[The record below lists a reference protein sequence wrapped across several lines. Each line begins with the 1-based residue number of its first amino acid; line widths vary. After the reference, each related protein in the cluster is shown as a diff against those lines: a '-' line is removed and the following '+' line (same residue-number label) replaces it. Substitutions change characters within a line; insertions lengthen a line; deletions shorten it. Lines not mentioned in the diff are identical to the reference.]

1 MNSKVR
7 VVADATTGAVINVS
21 ENNPEWGYIRV
32 SQSRL
37 IIGDNGF
44 LTPKTLNFLI
54 KGTVDTLKQAGFY
67 AGQELPGNIL
77 IEESLEPFNKKNP
90 ERDYKVAG
98 DTGIVLTVNGS
109 PIYRRTVY
117 SASANAEDTLMKH
130 DNVEE
135 LRAAYSTKS
144 SSIKANTDF
153 DNL

>member
-7 VVADATTGAVINVS
+7 VVGDSTTGAVINVS
-21 ENNPEWGYIRV
+21 ENNPEWGYVRV
-32 SQSRL
+32 SQNRL
-37 IIGDNGF
+37 VIGDNGF
-44 LTPKTLNFLI
+44 MTPKTLNFLI
-54 KGTVDTLKQAGFY
+54 KGTVENLKMAAFY

-109 PIYRRTVY
+109 PIYRRTIY
-117 SASANAEDTLMKH
+117 SASTNAEDTLIKH

-135 LRAAYSTKS
+135 LRAAYSTKT
-144 SSIKANTDF
+144 SIKANTDF

>member
-7 VVADATTGAVINVS
+7 VVGDSTTGAVINVS

-32 SQSRL
+32 AQNRL
-37 IIGDNGF
+37 VIGDNGF
-44 LTPKTLNFLI
+44 MTPKTLNFLI
-54 KGTVDTLKQAGFY
+54 KGTVENLKIAGFY
-67 AGQELPGNIL
+67 AGQELPGNIF
-77 IEESLEPFNKKNP
+77 IEESLEPFNKKSP

-109 PIYRRTVY
+109 PIYRRTIY
-117 SASANAEDTLMKH
+117 SASANAEDMLLKH

-135 LRAAYSTKS
+135 LRAAYSTKGAV
-144 SSIKANTDF
+144 KANTDF

>member
-7 VVADATTGAVINVS
+7 VVGDSTTGAVINVS

-32 SQSRL
+32 AQNRL
-37 IIGDNGF
+37 VIGDNGF
-44 LTPKTLNFLI
+44 MTPKTLNFLI
-54 KGTVDTLKQAGFY
+54 KGTVENLKMAGFY

-77 IEESLEPFNKKNP
+77 IEESLEPFNKKSP

-109 PIYRRTVY
+109 PIYRRTIY
-117 SASANAEDTLMKH
+117 SASTNAEDVLLKH

-135 LRAAYSTKS
+135 LRAAYATKGA
-144 SSIKANTDF
+144 IKANTDF

>member
-7 VVADATTGAVINVS
+7 VVGDSTTGAVINVS
-21 ENNPEWGYIRV
+21 ENNPEWGYVRV
-32 SQSRL
+32 AQNRL
-37 IIGDNGF
+37 VIGDNGF
-44 LTPKTLNFLI
+44 MTPKTLNFLI
-54 KGTVDTLKQAGFY
+54 KGTVENLKIAGFY

-77 IEESLEPFNKKNP
+77 IEESLEPFNKKSP

-109 PIYRRTVY
+109 PIYRRTIY
-117 SASANAEDTLMKH
+117 SASTNAEDVLLKH

-135 LRAAYSTKS
+135 LRAAYANKGA
-144 SSIKANTDF
+144 IKANTDF

>member
-7 VVADATTGAVINVS
+7 VVGDSTTGAVINVS

-32 SQSRL
+32 AQNRL
-37 IIGDNGF
+37 VIGDNGF
-44 LTPKTLNFLI
+44 MTPKTLNFLI
-54 KGTVDTLKQAGFY
+54 KGTVENLKIAGFY

-77 IEESLEPFNKKNP
+77 IEESLEPFNKKSP

-109 PIYRRTVY
+109 PIYRRTIY
-117 SASANAEDTLMKH
+117 SASTNAEDVLLKH

-135 LRAAYSTKS
+135 LRAAYATKGA
-144 SSIKANTDF
+144 IKANTDF